1 MAEIVLGMGMSHGP
15 LLSTPP
21 EMWTLRAD
29 SDRANPELF
38 FQGRAYDFTGLM
50 EARGRGFEAESSLA
64 NREKSYAECQV
75 SIDRLAQSWAEVD
88 PDVVVIFGND
98 QREIF
103 TAENTPAIAMVS
115 GDSLEHRAIPES
127 RLEQMDPGIAI
138 SARAVTPVADLIYP
152 SPAALNLFLIDKLV
166 EQGFDIAALET
177 LPEGPRKRRG
187 LPHAYGFVYRRI
199 MGKKIIPAVI
209 VCLNTFYPPNQP
221 TAARC
226 FDLGQ
231 AIGRALGE
239 WKGAE
244 RVAIVGSGG
253 LSHFVVDEAFDREF
267 LDAVRAKDHAYLRAI
282 PEAMLQGGT
291 SECKNWIAALGALST
306 ADLALDIADY
316 IPCYRSEG
324 GTGNA
329 QGFLSWKQA

>member
-1 MAEIVLGMGMSHGP
+1 MAEIVLGMGTSHGP

-38 FQGRAYDFTGLM
+38 FGGRAYDFAGLM
-50 EARGRGFEAESSLA
+50 EARGRSFDVESSLA
-64 NREKSYAECQV
+64 NRESAYARCQA
-75 SIDRLAQSWAEVD
+75 SIDRLAQSWAETD
-88 PDVVVIFGND
+88 PDIVVIFGND

-103 TAENTPAIAMVS
+103 TADNTPAISMVS
-115 GDSLEHRAIPES
+115 GGDLEHRAIPES
-127 RLEQMDPGIAI
+127 RLAQMDPGIAI
-138 SARAVTPVADLIYP
+138 SARAVTPADDRIYP
-152 SPAALNLFLIDKLV
+152 SPADLNAFLIGRLV
-166 EQGFDIAALET
+166 EQGFDIAALQT

-199 MGKKIIPAVI
+199 MGEKIIPATI

-231 AIGRALGE
+231 AIGRALRDWPGTE
-239 WKGAE
+239 K
-244 RVAIVGSGG
+244 VAVVGSGG
-253 LSHFVVDEAFDREF
+253 LSHFVVDEAFDQQF
-267 LDAVRAKDHAYLRAI
+267 LTALRARDYEYLRAI
-282 PEAMLQGGT
+282 PEPMLQGGT
-291 SECKNWIAALGALST
+291 SECKNWIAAVGALST
-306 ADLALDIADY
+306 VDLDLEIADY

-329 QGFLSWKQA
+329 QGFLSWK

>member
-1 MAEIVLGMGMSHGP
+1 MANIVLGMGTSHGP

-21 EMWTLRAD
+21 DMWSLRAD

-38 FQGRAYDFTGLM
+38 YQGQAYDFAALM
-50 EARGRGFEAESSLA
+50 ERRGRRFDDEASLP
-64 NREKSYAECQV
+64 NREKSHAACQL
-75 SIDRLAQSWAEVD
+75 SIDRLAQAWGAAD

-103 TAENTPAIAMVS
+103 TPENTPAISMVS

-127 RLEQMDPGIAI
+127 RLQQMDPGIAI
-138 SARAVTPVADLIYP
+138 SARGVTPAEDRLYP
-152 SPAALNLFLIDKLV
+152 SPADLNRFLIGKLV
-166 EQGFDIAALET
+166 EQGFDIAAMET

-199 MGKKIIPAVI
+199 MGEKVIPATI

-231 AIGRALGE
+231 AIGRALRE
-239 WKGAE
+239 WTGPE
-244 RVAIVGSGG
+244 RIAVVGSGG
-253 LSHFVVDEAFDREF
+253 LSHFVVDEAFDQQF
-267 LDAVRAKDHAYLRAI
+267 LAAIAARDYAWLRSI
-282 PEAMLQGGT
+282 PESMLQGGT
-291 SECKNWIAALGALST
+291 SECKNWIAAIGALST
-306 ADLALDIADY
+306 ADLTLDIADY
-316 IPCYRSEG
+316 VPCYRSEG

-329 QGFLSWKQA
+329 QGFLTWR